1 MRILDPTSTE
11 YLSDC
16 TGVASRHMI
25 HVVARNRAT
34 GAQEALGLWQGDD
47 HLTIAINGVNRSYFG
62 AGTLIGMEP
71 IRAGIGLEVRMLQLA
86 LSPLTP
92 EVALMLR
99 GYDARLAPAEI
110 HRGLLSLE
118 TGQLIAEPIRVF
130 RGWVDE
136 VKIRTGAVGET
147 GEVSGNSEATVT
159 LASAARGLTRALTLT
174 RSDAEMRRRNAGDR
188 FRAYTD
194 IAGEV
199 GVWWGEKRRRT

>member
-1 MRILDPTSTE
+1 MRILDPTSAA
-11 YLSDC
+11 YLAAR
-16 TGVASRHMI
+16 TGVASRHMV
-25 HVVARNRAT
+25 HVIAKNRTT
-34 GAQEALGLWQGDD
+34 GALGALGLWQGDD
-47 HLTIAINGVNRSYFG
+47 HLTIAIGGINRTYYG
-62 AGTLIGMEP
+62 AGTLIGVEP

-110 HRGLLSLE
+110 HRALLSLE
-118 TGQLIAEPIRVF
+118 SGQLIAEPIRVF

-136 VKIRTGAVGET
+136 VKIRTGEVGGT
-147 GEVSGNSEATVT
+147 NEATVT

-188 FRAYTD
+188 FREYTD
-194 IAGEV
+194 VAGEV
-199 GVWWGEKRRRT
+199 GVWWGEKRKRA

>member
-11 YLSDC
+11 YLSAC

-47 HLTIAINGVNRSYFG
+47 HLTIAINGVNRTYYG
-62 AGTLIGMEP
+62 AGGLIGVEP

-99 GYDARLAPAEI
+99 GYDARLAPVEI

-136 VKIRTGAVGET
+136 VKIRTGAVNGNGEAANT
-147 GEVSGNSEATVT
+147 GEATVT

>member
-1 MRILDPTSTE
+1 MRILDTTSAA
-11 YLSDC
+11 YLAARS
-16 TGVASRHMI
+16 GVASRHMI
-25 HVVARNRAT
+25 HVLARNRET

-47 HLTIAINGVNRSYFG
+47 HLTLAIGDVNRTYYG
-62 AGTLIGMEP
+62 AGGLIGVEP
-71 IRAGIGLEVRMLQLA
+71 IRAGIGLEVRMLQVA

-92 EVALMLR
+92 EVAQLLR
-99 GYDARLAPAEI
+99 GYDTRLAPAEV

-136 VKIRTGAVGET
+136 VKLKTGEVGGTGAVGDT
-147 GEVSGNSEATVT
+147 GEATVT

-188 FRAYTD
+188 FRDYAD

-199 GVWWGEKRRRT
+199 GVWWGEKRERA

>member
-11 YLSDC
+11 YLSAC

-136 VKIRTGAVGET
+136 VKIRTGAV
-147 GEVSGNSEATVT
+147 SGNGEGGDTGEATVT

>member
-11 YLSDC
+11 YLSAC

-99 GYDARLAPAEI
+99 GYDARLAPVEI

-118 TGQLIAEPIRVF
+118 TGQMIAEPIRVF

>member
-1 MRILDPTSTE
+1 MRILDPASTE
-11 YLSDC
+11 YLSAH

-47 HLTIAINGVNRSYFG
+47 HLTIAIGGVNRTYYG
-62 AGTLIGMEP
+62 AGTLIGVEP
-71 IRAGIGLEVRMLQLA
+71 IRAGIGLEVRMLQVM

-110 HRGLLSLE
+110 HRGLLSLQ

-136 VKIRTGAVGET
+136 VKIRTAEVGGT
-147 GEVSGNSEATVT
+147 SEATVT
-159 LASAARGLTRALTLT
+159 LASAARSLTRALTLT
-174 RSDAEMRRRNAGDR
+174 RSDAEMRRRNAGDV
-188 FRAYTD
+188 FRRYTD

-199 GVWWGEKRRRT
+199 GVWWGEKRERG

>member
-1 MRILDPTSTE
+1 MRLLDSTFAA
-11 YLSDC
+11 YLAAR
-16 TGVASRHMI
+16 TGVASRHMV
-25 HVVARNRAT
+25 HVIARNRAT

-47 HLTIAINGVNRSYFG
+47 HLTIAISGSNRTYYG
-62 AGTLIGMEP
+62 AGGLIGVEP

-92 EVALMLR
+92 EVAQLLR
-99 GYDARLAPAEI
+99 GYDARLAPAEV

-118 TGQLIAEPIRVF
+118 TGLLIAEPIRVF

-136 VKIRTGAVGET
+136 VKIRTGEVGGT
-147 GEVSGNSEATVT
+147 GEATVT

-174 RSDAEMRRRNAGDR
+174 RSDAEMRRRNAGDA
-188 FRAYTD
+188 FRSYTD

-199 GVWWGEKRRRT
+199 GVWWGEKRERA

>member
-11 YLSDC
+11 YLSAC

-34 GAQEALGLWQGDD
+34 GGQETLGLWQGDD

-86 LSPLTP
+86 LCPLTP

-136 VKIRTGAVGET
+136 VKIRTGAVSET

>member
-11 YLSDC
+11 YLSAC

-47 HLTIAINGVNRSYFG
+47 HLTIAINGVNRTYFG

-136 VKIRTGAVGET
+136 VKIRTGAVNGT
-147 GEVSGNSEATVT
+147 GEGGDTGEATVT